1 MVFINYITY
10 IKQNLLEMK
19 TLRFIGMLLC
29 AVLLSVSTSS
39 CGDDD
44 EKDGIVGVW
53 VDGSDTLKLGSDGSY
68 KKSSTDGQYR
78 VGEYSY
84 NASQKILS
92 VSIKAVPG
100 LNGAYKQTFIVQ
112 TLSASTLVLLY
123 TDGDVEGYYTR
134 KKNG

>member
-1 MVFINYITY
+1 
-10 IKQNLLEMK
+10 MK